1 MKLISQENRIK
12 IQDKISQE
20 LSETCEEEN
29 TMVYSRIRKITFL
42 YVFGATDSERKRGT
56 TNYRKMNRQKKK
68 ACFSSSIMGKGPKGG
83 LRPM

>member
-1 MKLISQENRIK
+1 
-12 IQDKISQE
+12 
-20 LSETCEEEN
+20 
-29 TMVYSRIRKITFL
+29 MVYSKIRKITFL
-42 YVFGATDSERKRGT
+42 YVFGATDSERKLGT

>member
-1 MKLISQENRIK
+1 
-12 IQDKISQE
+12 
-20 LSETCEEEN
+20 
-29 TMVYSRIRKITFL
+29 MVYSRIRKITFL

-56 TNYRKMNRQKKK
+56 ANYRKMNRQKKKK